1 MEEMLAVIRSS
12 DLFSASNSTSGVL
25 NYLDNTVPSSLFRN
39 EQVKVTRYPDG
50 RDSPMIGVIMEQKE
64 MTIHNAREAE
74 EGEQRSCHAN
84 GFELLRAPLD
94 RDNIDFFD
102 QFEVADTYYRQC
114 ARLVSEVTGAQ
125 AYAFD
130 HNIRSRSGKESN
142 RLVTGD
148 QRVQAPIHLV
158 HGDYTL
164 TSGPQRLRDLT
175 RPPGTNDTLRRI
187 LPQGASLIEEKTAE
201 RMLNFGR
208 FAIINVWRNITETP
222 VETHPLAL
230 CDGFSVA
237 PQDLVVF
244 EIHYQDRIGENYFA
258 RHSPSHCWYYY
269 PKMTR
274 DEVLLIKQWDSE
286 GVLARSHGQQADS
299 SDINAPCTFSFHS
312 AFEDPVTPLDAPDR
326 WSIEVRCMV
335 IYD

>member
-1 MEEMLAVIRSS
+1 M
-12 DLFSASNSTSGVL
+12 
-25 NYLDNTVPSSLFRN
+25 NYLDNTVPPSLFRN
-39 EQVKVTRYPDG
+39 GQVKVTRYPDG
-50 RDSPMIGVIMEQKE
+50 SDSPMIGVIMEQKE
-64 MTIHNAREAE
+64 VTILDAREVG
-74 EGEQRSCHAN
+74 EGERWSCHAN
-84 GFELLRAPLD
+84 GFELLHVPLEP
-94 RDNIDFFD
+94 DNIDFFD
-102 QFEVADTYYRQC
+102 QFEVADAYYRQC

-130 HNIRSRSGKESN
+130 HNIRSWSGQKSGK
-142 RLVTGD
+142 
-148 QRVQAPIHLV
+148 RVAGEQKVQPPIHLV

-175 RPPGTNDTLRRI
+175 RPPSKNDTLRRM
-187 LPQGASLIEEKTAE
+187 LPEGGSLIEEKKAE
-201 RMLNFGR
+201 HALSDGR
-208 FAIINVWRNITETP
+208 FAIINVWRNISDAP
-222 VETHPLAL
+222 VETYPLAL

-299 SDINAPCTFSFHS
+299 SDINSPCTFSFHS
-312 AFEDPVTPLDAPDR
+312 AFDDPATPLDAPDR

-335 IYD
+335 IYE

>member
-1 MEEMLAVIRSS
+1 MDEVLTMII
-12 DLFSASNSTSGVL
+12 SAARLSVPNSTSGML
-25 NYLDNTVPSSLFRN
+25 NYLDNTVPSSLIRTG
-39 EQVKVTRYPDG
+39 QVRTTRYPDG
-50 RDSPMIGVIMEQKE
+50 SDSPMIGISMEE
-64 MTIHNAREAE
+64 REVTIHNAREVT
-74 EGEQRSCHAN
+74 EGERQSCNAN
-84 GFELLRAPLD
+84 GFELLHAPLEQD
-94 RDNIDFFD
+94 GIDFFD
-102 QFEVADTYYRQC
+102 HFDVASTYYGEC

-130 HNIRSRSGKESN
+130 HNIRSASGQESHK
-142 RLVTGD
+142 RTAGD

-175 RPPGTNDTLRRI
+175 RPPSVNDTLRTV
-187 LPQGASLIEEKTAE
+187 LPEGASLIDEKHAE
-201 RMLNFGR
+201 RVLNWGR

-230 CDGFSVA
+230 CDGRSVE

-258 RHSPSHCWYYY
+258 KYSPSHQWYYY
-269 PKMTR
+269 PKMVR
-274 DEVLLIKQWDSE
+274 DEVLLIKQWDSD
-286 GVLARSHGQQADS
+286 GVLARGEQADGV
-299 SDINAPCTFSFHS
+299 DVDAPCTFSFHS
-312 AFEDPVTPLDAPDR
+312 AFDDPATPLDVPDR

-335 IYD
+335 VYD